1 MRNPIISPSLIRLDL
16 TLNDKNDVIEAIAQS
31 AFDNGYLSDLNDF
44 VRAVKAREKNA
55 STAVGYHV
63 AMPHG
68 KSDTVLHPFIAFA
81 RMAVPFLWDGKE
93 EVTLIFMIGVPETEN
108 RLHLKFISQL
118 SKALLDDDYRNSL
131 LKLNDITEVAK
142 QLDTIEI

>member
-16 TLNDKNDVIEAIAQS
+16 ALNDRNDVIEAIARS

-44 VRAVKAREKNA
+44 VRAVKEREKNA

-81 RMAVPFLWDGKE
+81 RMAAPFLWDEKE

-108 RLHLKFISQL
+108 MLHLKFISQL

-142 QLDTIEI
+142 RLNTIEI